1 MGKVK
6 NRQFWESATMNNAT
20 FMQYYRRLVEI
31 SISQFEWL
39 GFPETVDT
47 RYLELALF
55 AEGKAV
61 FFKDDVMGYLGLQC
75 LVQGDLSVYRIP
87 KKRRAISVNGYQKDL
102 NEKNSVLIYNNF
114 LRTNSMLDVEMYAK
128 RLYNIDR
135 TIDVNVNAQKTPVLI
150 TCSEDERMTMKN
162 AYMKY
167 EGNEPVIYGDKNLN
181 PANLKVFNTGAPYV
195 ANNLY
200 ELRTKIWNEAMTFQ
214 GIANVG
220 DEKKERMITEEV
232 QTSQGAVLAYRYSR
246 LEPRKQAARQ
256 INAMFPELG
265 GKVDCRYRES
275 VAEYAEKMKEEVIE
289 NE

>member
-31 SISQFEWL
+31 SLSQFEWV
-39 GFPETVDT
+39 GFPESVDT

-55 AEGKAV
+55 AEGKAI
-61 FFKDDVMGYLGLQC
+61 FFRDEVLGYLTLRCSVGGKLN
-75 LVQGDLSVYRIP
+75 VYRIP
-87 KKRRAISVNGYQKDL
+87 KSRRAISENGYNKQLTD
-102 NEKNSVLIYNNF
+102 EDSVIIYNNF

-135 TIDVNVNAQKTPVLI
+135 TIDVNVNAQKTPILI
-150 TCSEDERMTMKN
+150 QCDEDKRLTMKN

-167 EGNEPVIYGDKNLN
+167 EGNEPVIYGDNN
-181 PANLKVFNTGAPYV
+181 MSPTGIKVFTTGAPYV
-195 ANNLY
+195 AGNLY

-275 VAEYAEKMKEEVIE
+275 VGEYAEKIKEEVISE
-289 NE
+289 

>member
-61 FFKDDVMGYLGLQC
+61 FFKDDVMGFLGLQC
-75 LVQGDLSVYRIP
+75 LVQGDLSVYRVP
-87 KKRRAISVNGYQKDL
+87 KKRRAISVTGYQKDL
-102 NEKNSVLIYNNF
+102 NNENSVLIYNNF

-167 EGNEPVIYGDKNLN
+167 EGNEPVIYADKNLN
-181 PANLKVFNTGAPYV
+181 PASLKVFNTGAPYV
-195 ANNLY
+195 ANSLY